1 MRSRRECC
9 CAVYDRGLRLL
20 LNPIIHDRVGQLRLQ
35 LPKAVTSYKGTLNAT
50 TFGNQCIQQ
59 SLAVP
64 TLPDNVPPAIPATLS
79 ALVSVEVQG
88 PPQSEDCK
96 YHLINHVDVI

>member
-1 MRSRRECC
+1 MRSHRECC
-9 CAVYDRGLRLL
+9 AKCDRVSRSL
-20 LNPIIHDRVGQLRLQ
+20 LNPIIHVRVGDLRLQ

-59 SLAVP
+59 SLALP
-64 TLPDNVPPAIPATLS
+64 DLPDNVPPAIPATLS

-88 PPQSEDCK
+88 PTQSEDCM
-96 YHLINHVDVI
+96 YNLTDNADVI